1 MKLQFMEQLKNSR
14 FAQNTQKVLSSP
26 FFVVA
31 IFCMTFI
38 LSVFKLTVPSF
49 IILGLLIAFV
59 FVTQKDIKPI
69 IVLVLNCILSLTQN
83 LVLSNIDK
91 IALLICVCIVFLSL
105 IYYFVCSFAVEKKK
119 FVFGKLFWGLV
130 AVTIVGAGLAGLLAT
145 DYEHIYSLRFLGIMC
160 VILLLYILLVNGT
173 DESVKDYTAFAFM
186 CFGVV
191 ACFQVIVFYAT
202 CGDPVLA
209 FHQKAL
215 RIGWGMTN
223 TIAPAL
229 GLCIPATIYLATKK
243 FPQIYLPIAIL
254 MYITVLFTFSRAGML
269 CSTIILPFALI
280 YGFLVTK
287 NRLHYGITLLTLVF
301 VCGGVFV
308 GCLQKGKIDDW
319 FSLTK
324 SLGFDDNGRFE
335 VWKYGWEDFK
345 RNKIFGAG
353 FYGEDGIELVGPL
366 KKYHNTILQIL
377 ACSGI
382 VGAVAFVFHYYQR
395 YKLMF
400 TKLSVCKAFWLFS
413 LAIYEGCAMLDVGM
427 VMFFIQMM
435 LVFVFTS
442 CEKETAKTYV
452 PAISVIYKGRKTMD
466 NKDIENS
473 IEEKNVEETG
483 ETQKKNE
490 VDEVVE
496 NKEVNEVED
505 ANGVEEPNI
514 SLSETSAETKELVKK
529 IEETNAGQ
537 LTENKSENAK
547 GKEQTLTEAK
557 SDKELTRKHK
567 FYRYFLKRFFDIT
580 LSLIA
585 MIILSP
591 VYLVVSIL
599 VKIKLG
605 SPIIFKQL
613 RPGYKNKI
621 FKFYKYRSML
631 NATDANGDPLPD
643 EQRMTKFGK
652 LLRKTSLDELPQL
665 WNIFKGDMSF
675 VGPRPKLVKDMVFYN
690 NQQNQRSLVRPG
702 LTGYAQANGR
712 NLNTWNE
719 TFNYDLYY
727 VEHCSLWLDIKI
739 LFKTALKVIKKDEI
753 LTQEQVPDA
762 YYFGD
767 QLLKTNQITEEEY
780 KSKLITAKEIEKKVM
795 EK

>member
-26 FFVVA
+26 FFVIA

-119 FVFGKLFWGLV
+119 FVFGKLFWGWV

-173 DESVKDYTAFAFM
+173 DESVKDYTAFVFM

-229 GLCIPATIYLATKK
+229 GLCIPATIYLASKK

-254 MYITVLFTFSRAGML
+254 MYVTVLFTFSRAGML
-269 CSTIILPFALI
+269 CSTIILPVALI
-280 YGFLVTK
+280 YGLLVTK
-287 NRLHYGITLLTLVF
+287 NRLHYGITLLTLVL
-301 VCGGVFV
+301 VCGGVFTI
-308 GCLQKGKIDDW
+308 CLQNGKIDDW
-319 FSLTK
+319 FSFTK

-353 FYGEDGIELVGPL
+353 FYGEDGIALVGPL

-382 VGAVAFVFHYYQR
+382 VGVVAFGFHYYQR

-413 LAIYEGCAMLDVGM
+413 LAIYEGCALLDVGM

-466 NKDIENS
+466 NKDVENS

-496 NKEVNEVED
+496 TKEVNE
-505 ANGVEEPNI
+505 VEEPNI

-557 SDKELTRKHK
+557 SDKELTKKHK

-599 VKIKLG
+599 VRIKLG
-605 SPIIFKQL
+605 KPVIFKQF
-613 RPGYKNKI
+613 RIGKNGKLFRFI
-621 FKFYKYRSML
+621 KFRSMS
-631 NATDANGDPLPD
+631 NKRDENGELLPD
-643 EQRMTKFGK
+643 YQRFTKFGNF
-652 LLRKTSLDELPQL
+652 LRKTSIDELPQL
-665 WNIFKGDMSF
+665 WLIFIGKMSL
-675 VGPRPKLVKDMVFYN
+675 VGPRPRDVKECIFLNEMQSQRHLV
-690 NQQNQRSLVRPG
+690 LPG
-702 LTGYAQANGR
+702 ITGWAQVHGR
-712 NLNTWNE
+712 NNLDFE
-719 TFNYDLYY
+719 QVCEFDRYY
-727 VEHCSLWLDIKI
+727 VENCSLWLDIKTI
-739 LFKTALKVIKKDEI
+739 FLTIKTVFKKEGIDGSIKTAKNVSE
-753 LTQEQVPDA
+753 
-762 YYFGD
+762 YHGD
-767 QLLKTNQITEEEY
+767 YLLRTGKITKEEY
-780 KSKLITAKEIEKKVM
+780 DEKMEEVKEIVSKQLVK
-795 EK
+795 